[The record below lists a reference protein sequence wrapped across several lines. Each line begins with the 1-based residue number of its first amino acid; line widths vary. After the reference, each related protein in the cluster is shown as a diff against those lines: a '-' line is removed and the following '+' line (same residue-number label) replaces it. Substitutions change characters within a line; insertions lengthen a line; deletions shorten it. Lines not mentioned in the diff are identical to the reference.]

1 MDMEQK
7 EFTVFGKSIEK
18 LSLIYGMFLILWGVA
33 ISFISGSNSAT
44 SYIPSFLGAPIVIF
58 SVLSLYFPSKK
69 KIFMHIV
76 VLVGVTILLGG
87 FDLLRGLIN
96 GNLFENFWADLSKL
110 MMLLSG
116 CYFVYLCFLSFIFAR
131 KNKDQLD

>member
-33 ISFISGSNSAT
+33 ISFISGSTSVT

-87 FDLLRGLIN
+87 LDLL
-96 GNLFENFWADLSKL
+96 
-110 MMLLSG
+110 
-116 CYFVYLCFLSFIFAR
+116 
-131 KNKDQLD
+131 